1 MSIDYSNFAFP
12 KCKPKIKKKCK
23 MKKKSSKLA
32 YKERKRV
39 SILTDDTS
47 RCFICG
53 MKKDDIHEIFGGSN
67 RQKSMEHGLV
77 IPICRKEHSDIKNFE
92 NWLHRLG
99 QKKFEETHT
108 RKEFIKEFGK
118 SYI

>member
-1 MSIDYSNFAFP
+1 MSIDYSTFAFP
-12 KCKPKIKKKCK
+12 KSKPKIKKKYQ
-23 MKKKSSKLA
+23 MKKKSNKLA

-39 SILTDDTS
+39 SILTDNTS

-53 MKKDDIHEIFGGSN
+53 MQKCDIHEVFGGRN
-67 RQKSMEHGLV
+67 RQKSMEYGLV
-77 IPICRKEHSDIKNFE
+77 IPICGRDHGNIENYQ
-92 NWLHRLG
+92 NWLHRIG

-108 RKEFIKEFGK
+108 REEFIKEFGK